1 MCNVALGLLDVWQ
14 ERTCG
19 GVGELSK
26 IAEQRAAGKVTGGGR
41 EGREKATERIRK
53 QRRRGHGVW
62 GEKNIRSSPR
72 N

>member
-26 IAEQRAAGKVTGGGR
+26 IAEQRAAGKVTGG
-41 EGREKATERIRK
+41 EGGK
-53 QRRRGHGVW
+53 
-62 GEKNIRSSPR
+62 GESDGKD
-72 N
+72 